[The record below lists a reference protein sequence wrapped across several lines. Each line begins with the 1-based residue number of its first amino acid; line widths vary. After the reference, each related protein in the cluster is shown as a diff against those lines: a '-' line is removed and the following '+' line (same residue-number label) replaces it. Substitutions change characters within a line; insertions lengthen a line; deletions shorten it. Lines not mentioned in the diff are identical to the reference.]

1 MHEESPPACSP
12 LASRHQ
18 RNQAGG
24 DPIGHGGPVQQG
36 ASYPR
41 DALHENEAARHAC
54 DQQRHVIAPP
64 SCLIASTPTHR
75 VVGDSDAANFGRQRP
90 LADPFQAKRP
100 QRASGGSAPRA
111 VNLLPVCLG
120 WVVGASRAPFQLSL
134 PLETNEPQ
142 PAAARRAPTNNYPRY
157 AYVAH
162 STGILDRSRSREGA
176 S

>member
-100 QRASGGSAPRA
+100 QRASERWIRAAGGKSTACLSRLGGRRLACPFSA
-111 VNLLPVCLG
+111 
-120 WVVGASRAPFQLSL
+120 F
-134 PLETNEPQ
+134 
-142 PAAARRAPTNNYPRY
+142 AAT
-157 AYVAH
+157 
-162 STGILDRSRSREGA
+162 
-176 S
+176 